1 MTMRRLTRKWQIL
14 FDLCIIGSIIASGL
28 LTYFSIHRGIYD
40 VFPYFYL
47 IPITFIAYSRPKLS
61 IYGSILIG
69 WLYVALVFLIGL
81 PDIRTYTLAT
91 IWFYIFVSLGIL
103 ISTYSLEYR
112 KESEKTCGA
121 YYNSQAGAFSYDQKS
136 LRIRDANKKFAAMI
150 RYSCDEL
157 MQKSL
162 PDLIPDWGVQE
173 GFVNK
178 IHDKRR
184 VGDVEVSIRAGDGS
198 TRWVLVS
205 AVETSDPIVICTAVD
220 ITDNKLSQASL
231 TQANKKLNLLNNI
244 TRHDI
249 LNQLSALQGFIELSK
264 LKITDPQLI
273 TYLEKEEQAANA
285 IRSQILFTR
294 DYQNIG
300 VHSPQWHNVAETVS
314 LALASIDLHSIFV
327 DVRIPPVEIYADPLL
342 EKVFYNLIDNSIR
355 HGNHISKIDFS
366 SYESEA
372 GLILTYCDDGT
383 GISGDIK
390 DKIFQ
395 KGFGKNTGLGLF
407 LTREILAITGLT
419 ISETGGSEN
428 GARFEIIVP
437 KGAYRFSDVPIPL
450 H

>member
-162 PDLIPDWGVQE
+162 PDLIPDWGVQG

-184 VGDVEVSIRAGDGS
+184 VGDVEVSIRAGDGI
-198 TRWVLVS
+198 RGG
-205 AVETSDPIVICTAVD
+205 C
-220 ITDNKLSQASL
+220 LSL
-231 TQANKKLNLLNNI
+231 
-244 TRHDI
+244 
-249 LNQLSALQGFIELSK
+249 
-264 LKITDPQLI
+264 P
-273 TYLEKEEQAANA
+273 
-285 IRSQILFTR
+285 
-294 DYQNIG
+294 
-300 VHSPQWHNVAETVS
+300 
-314 LALASIDLHSIFV
+314 
-327 DVRIPPVEIYADPLL
+327 
-342 EKVFYNLIDNSIR
+342 
-355 HGNHISKIDFS
+355 
-366 SYESEA
+366 
-372 GLILTYCDDGT
+372 
-383 GISGDIK
+383 
-390 DKIFQ
+390 
-395 KGFGKNTGLGLF
+395 
-407 LTREILAITGLT
+407 
-419 ISETGGSEN
+419 
-428 GARFEIIVP
+428 
-437 KGAYRFSDVPIPL
+437 
-450 H
+450 